1 MHRGKSIPNF
11 RDMVVGCELPITPQ
25 KSNPVITTTFSTN
38 TLAQGLTAPKEQLTS
53 QELLEKEQRPKVLVT
68 SISWMLCGVPVLL
81 STLKKN
87 VIQKEQ
93 ALNTSDC
100 KRGEKDSR
108 RKLTTQ
114 ESFI

>member
-11 RDMVVGCELPITPQ
+11 RDTVVGCELPITPQ
-25 KSNPVITTTFSTN
+25 KSNPVITTTFSMN

-53 QELLEKEQRPKVLVT
+53 PELLEKEQRPKVLVT

-93 ALNTSDC
+93 ARNTSDC
-100 KRGEKDSR
+100 KCGKKDSR
-108 RKLTTQ
+108 PKETMQ
-114 ESFI
+114 KSFI